1 MHGTGSNKERMIM
14 MKTVVITGATSGIGF
29 AVLKE
34 MLKMDY
40 IVLAIGHS
48 KKNAELADTAI
59 QNEFPDKEVR
69 FFHGDLMQQSEV
81 RRVASEV
88 NRYVNENCDG
98 KLDVLINNA
107 GCVRSWYSTSED
119 GYEQQFALNH
129 LAGFLLTHL
138 LMPALSKANGRIL
151 ITSSNS
157 HNNTKINWNDI
168 MFKKR
173 YHPLAAY
180 KQSKLCNVLFAF
192 SLNELM
198 SHFGIRAYAIDPGLV
213 KTDIGLKQ
221 TGALVKMVWSLQQR
235 RGIDASIPARTYA
248 FVSDRNPPPEG
259 LYYSLCNE
267 TKYSSQVTGENA
279 ERLFHYSEKL
289 CGIHF
294 GEV

>member
-1 MHGTGSNKERMIM
+1 

-34 MLKMDY
+34 MLNMDY
-40 IVLAIGHS
+40 TVLAIGHTE
-48 KKNAELADTAI
+48 KNIEKARTEI
-59 QNEFPDKEVR
+59 QKEFPGKAMNATTAPFTKAEIQ

-81 RRVASEV
+81 RRIASEV
-88 NRYVNENCDG
+88 IRYLEEYCDG

-157 HNNTKINWNDI
+157 HKNMKIQWNDI
-168 MFKKR
+168 MFKKKYR
-173 YHPLAAY
+173 PLAAY
-180 KQSKLCNVLFAF
+180 KQSKLCNLLFAF
-192 SLNELM
+192 SLNELQ
-198 SHFGIRAYAIDPGLV
+198 SNFYIRAYSIDPGLV

-221 TGALVKMVWSLQQR
+221 TGSLVKMVWHIQQK

-248 FVSDRNPPPEG
+248 WVSDQNPPPEG
-259 LYYSLCNE
+259 LYYYLCKE
-267 TKYSSQVTGENA
+267 KDYSSQVTRENA
-279 ERLFHYSEKL
+279 ERLFRYSEQL